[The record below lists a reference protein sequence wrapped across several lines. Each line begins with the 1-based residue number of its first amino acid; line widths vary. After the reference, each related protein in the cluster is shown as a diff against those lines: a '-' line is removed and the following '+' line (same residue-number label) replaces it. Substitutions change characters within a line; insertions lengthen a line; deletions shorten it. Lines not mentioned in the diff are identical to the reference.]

1 MTAGHRSDGSGR
13 LGARA
18 AALATGGEHLW
29 RRAAALAPDFTELD
43 APGLKSTRAWVRRV
57 RRNMRSP
64 PRVTEGLAEALGGE
78 RKGGGG
84 SARHD
89 SPACAFVRC
98 SGLEDGGKRLWSRAQ
113 CKSKCRQGLR
123 GAALRGGVP
132 ATADRGCAAA
142 EHRPCGVPM
151 P

>member
-1 MTAGHRSDGSGR
+1 MTMR
-13 LGARA
+13 LGGRSAALVAGGRVPA
-18 AALATGGEHLW
+18 AALSQISPE
-29 RRAAALAPDFTELD
+29 FVENK
-43 APGLKSTRAWVRRV
+43 APGVKSTRAWVRRV

-64 PRVTEGLAEALGGE
+64 PRVTEGLSEALGGE

-142 EHRPCGVPM
+142 ERRPCGVPM

>member
-1 MTAGHRSDGSGR
+1 MAN
-13 LGARA
+13 LG
-18 AALATGGEHLW
+18 L
-29 RRAAALAPDFTELD
+29 
-43 APGLKSTRAWVRRV
+43 PGVESTRAWVRRV

-64 PRVTEGLAEALGGE
+64 PRVTEGLSEALGGE

-98 SGLEDGGKRLWSRAQ
+98 SGLEDGGKRLWPRAQ

-142 EHRPCGVPM
+142 ERRPCGVPM

>member
-1 MTAGHRSDGSGR
+1 MVTMR
-13 LGARA
+13 LGVRSAALVAGGRVPA
-18 AALATGGEHLW
+18 AALSQTSPE
-29 RRAAALAPDFTELD
+29 FVENN
-43 APGLKSTRAWVRRV
+43 APGVKSTRAWVRRV

-64 PRVTEGLAEALGGE
+64 PRVTEGLSEALGGE

-98 SGLEDGGKRLWSRAQ
+98 SGLEDGGKRLWPRAQ

-142 EHRPCGVPM
+142 ERRPCGVPM